1 MGKKPHFTQER
12 LEECVDENG
21 GFVKCPECEEEFDT
35 SQGVSL
41 HYGYNHE
48 GSISNLFRCKEC
60 GRLKFGIGQ
69 KNTFCSKWCETY
81 SRVGTFKHLDR
92 EYLENKIVNENL
104 RSVDVAEEL
113 GLKKSLVHKWVRK
126 YEIGNEYP
134 CPSCQKSFA
143 TKQGVSKHHKD
154 KHGESISGTTYTCDY
169 CGEKSWTRKSRD
181 DSSYP
186 RYCDDDCFGA
196 SMTGEDN
203 PNKDKDRREKISQT
217 MRENYREGDTQH
229 SERDREWM
237 MENVVNNRDNDYLY
251 EGNNV
256 INDHLI
262 SEPIF
267 VEETGRMVRSSWE
280 EEIDLMLYDS
290 GFDYDY
296 EPKRFDIGDR
306 KYMPDFIVESEVVVE
321 VKGYVSEASLEKA
334 ESFMAEYPDYTYVV
348 VGSEIPCDKYVPWEE
363 RNEFVDRIKKI
374 LR

>member
-203 PNKDKDRREKISQT
+203 PNKDKERREKISQGLIDAYVEGRKKAGH
-217 MRENYREGDTQH
+217 REQ
-229 SERDREWM
+229 
-237 MENVVNNRDNDYLY
+237 
-251 EGNNV
+251 
-256 INDHLI
+256 
-262 SEPIF
+262 IF
-267 VEETGRMVRSSWE
+267 VEETGNTVDSSWE
-280 EEIDLMLYDS
+280 KEVDLLLHRSDLEYEYNGDGEFKRYEIDE
-290 GFDYDY
+290 FTHA
-296 EPKRFDIGDR
+296 
-306 KYMPDFIVESEVVVE
+306 PDFIIPSVDNEVIVE
-321 VKGYVSEASLEKA
+321 VKGGGVMYFQEDKMRKIGQELKDRDDTTYIVYGDVDLECNYHI
-334 ESFMAEYPDYTYVV
+334 EY
-348 VGSEIPCDKYVPWEE
+348 GEE
-363 RNEFVDRIKKI
+363 GELLKTIQQIV
-374 LR
+374 